1 MTKRVRW
8 SWAVE
13 PMPARGFGPQQ
24 VRVYVASVYVDGRC
38 LDAVVC
44 ANRREAHALALSMA
58 RATELALDD
67 ESASS
72 AEVRRG

>member
-24 VRVYVASVYVDGRC
+24 IRVYVASVYVDGRC
-38 LDAVVC
+38 LDAIAC
-44 ANRREAHALALSMA
+44 ASRREAHALALSMA
-58 RATELALDD
+58 RGAELALS
-67 ESASS
+67 ESTEARN
-72 AEVRRG
+72 V